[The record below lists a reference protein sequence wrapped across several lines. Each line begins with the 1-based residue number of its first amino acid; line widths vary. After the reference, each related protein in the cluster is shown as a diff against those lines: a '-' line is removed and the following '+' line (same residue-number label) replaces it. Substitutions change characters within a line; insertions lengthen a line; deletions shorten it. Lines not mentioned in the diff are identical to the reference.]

1 MELNPRMEEVL
12 FTLVRHY
19 IESGGPVSSKTVLK
33 QSSLNLSPAT
43 VRNLLALLD
52 AKGYLMQPHTSAG
65 RVPTDMGYRA
75 YVNHLM
81 GCSGLSAEDA
91 SRIDHRYGSSS
102 AGKVLGTLLQE
113 TSQILSE
120 FSHSIGLVLAP
131 KMTNVRYNHMKF
143 IRMGDYE
150 ILAVLVSQAGIL
162 QSRVIR
168 SDSGLSQEELDE
180 LTQVLNRELCGLTLE
195 EVRRRIVRKMEDD
208 MRVYRAILRK
218 VFLMSEISEPEEL
231 QNQLYLEGA
240 PKLLEHPEFAK
251 NIERM
256 KTIFQAFTKKS
267 NLVRLLDRSIDAD
280 GVLVF
285 IGSENRHRMLEDCSV
300 VTASYKC
307 NDRVVGTLGVIGPKR
322 MDYSKVIPVVD
333 YTSKLLSRFIH

>member
-1 MELNPRMEEVL
+1 MELNSRTEAVL

-19 IESGGPVSSKTVLK
+19 IESGGPVSSKAIVK
-33 QSSLNLSPAT
+33 QSDLKLSPAT
-43 VRNLLALLD
+43 VRNILALLD
-52 AKGYLMQPHTSAG
+52 EKGYLMQPHTSAG
-65 RVPTDMGYRA
+65 RIPTDMGYRA
-75 YVNHLM
+75 YVNYLM
-81 GCSGLSAEDA
+81 GRSGLSAEDA
-91 SRIDHRYGSSS
+91 SRIDHCYGSSRE
-102 AGKVLGTLLQE
+102 GKVLGTLLQE

-150 ILAVLVSQAGIL
+150 ILAVLVSQSGIL
-162 QSRVIR
+162 QSRVIH
-168 SDSGLSQEELDE
+168 SDPGLSQEELDE
-180 LTQVLNRELCGLTLE
+180 LTRVLNRELCGLTLE
-195 EVRRRIVRKMEDD
+195 EVRRKIVRKMEDD
-208 MRVYRAILRK
+208 MRVYRALLKK
-218 VFLMSEISEPEEL
+218 VFLMSEISEPEEM

-240 PKLLEHPEFAK
+240 PRLLEHPEFAE

-256 KTIFQAFTKKS
+256 KTIFQTFTKKS
-267 NLVRLLDRSIDAD
+267 NLVELLDRSIDAD
-280 GVLVF
+280 GVLVY

-307 NDRVVGTLGVIGPKR
+307 NDRAVGTLGVIGPKR